1 MVFSE
6 LQGMKITLAPGR
18 PPSASSLRLGRPP
31 SVASTGVSAGAA
43 AELPPRPISRSSS
56 RQRRTSVAEQVG
68 VPLSRNRR
76 NTSRDALAEHSTT
89 ESCVVASAPTAAQ
102 EQQADSWVTRERL
115 GSRPISAVSAEGP
128 MRLRH
133 LRPPPAPGSA
143 RSAYGGTG
151 RAPSSDDKPGSAAAS
166 TVASARDL
174 HAPAPTPPAA
184 TQPFALLPLAL
195 PSGGSAAVASDAQP
209 PSSALARAWGAKGR
223 GEEPV
228 DTLGILNSARSA
240 CSGPCEPED
249 QEPTSPCSPLT
260 ALVRRQL
267 ADQQQ
272 RAVVRHVE
280 LRQARLGR
288 DSRREAEDDADGLGS
303 SGPPSRVWS
312 HTSSR
317 GGAGEESLLE
327 TPASSARGA
336 ASSIQDVISS
346 FPPPVRPSAPYT
358 ASVRELSREE
368 VKERSRSA
376 AAFFREAH
384 AINRQARPQADHAA
398 IVEEAR
404 RSREQERERL
414 ATERAEEEFR
424 RLRDHRLAREAE
436 VAAARARERSR
447 DALAS
452 APALA
457 AAVAAQRP
465 KLAPQKS
472 LMEKFGYGVKP
483 KDEPT
488 ELAPSLVYVP
498 QPKVNNRIGIKAG
511 NNDLKE
517 RLARKRRTVE

>member
-6 LQGMKITLAPGR
+6 LKGMKITLAPSR

-31 SVASTGVSAGAA
+31 SVASTGLSAGAA
-43 AELPPRPISRSSS
+43 TELPPRPISRSSS
-56 RQRRTSVAEQVG
+56 RQRRISVAEQAG
-68 VPLSRNRR
+68 VPLSRSRR
-76 NTSRDALAEHSTT
+76 NTSRDALAERSTT
-89 ESCVVASAPTAAQ
+89 ESCVVVSAPTAAQ

-115 GSRPISAVSAEGP
+115 GSRPISAVPAEGP

-143 RSAYGGTG
+143 RSAHGGRG
-151 RAPSSDDKPGSAAAS
+151 RAQSFDDKPGSAVAS

-174 HAPAPTPPAA
+174 HAQPPAPLAA
-184 TQPFALLPLAL
+184 TQPFALLPLGL
-195 PSGGSAAVASDAQP
+195 PSGDSAAAVASDAQP
-209 PSSALARAWGAKGR
+209 LSSALARAWGAKS
-223 GEEPV
+223 GEKEPV
-228 DTLGILNSARSA
+228 DTLGILNSTRPA

-312 HTSSR
+312 RTSSR
-317 GGAGEESLLE
+317 GGAGEEWLLE

-336 ASSIQDVISS
+336 ASSVDVTSS
-346 FPPPVRPSAPYT
+346 LPPPLRPSAPYT
-358 ASVRELSREE
+358 ACVRELSREE

-398 IVEEAR
+398 IVEEVR

-414 ATERAEEEFR
+414 ATERAEGEFR
-424 RLRDHRLAREAE
+424 RLREHRLAREAE
-436 VAAARARERSR
+436 VAEARAREQSR

-452 APALA
+452 APVLA

-498 QPKVNNRIGIKAG
+498 QPRVNNRIGIKAG

-517 RLARKRRTVE
+517 RLARKRRTVD